1 MKQTMSHFKPILL
14 SLMLMFTSGVALAQ
28 DADELVIRDGPC
40 RIGYKSGTGYDVL
53 FKNGVVVDK

>member
-1 MKQTMSHFKPILL
+1 
-14 SLMLMFTSGVALAQ
+14 MFTSGVALAQ

-40 RIGYKSGTGYDVL
+40 RIGYESGTGYDVL